1 MFSYIQNRGV
11 QHLVHFTRIRN
22 LPGIL
27 RYGLLSRQELASRGI
42 DHAINDLY
50 RFDFLPAVCL
60 SVSFPNYKMFYGLR
74 MDYPEEDWA
83 VLRLKPELI
92 DQKRCVFSHANAA
105 KRELANLP
113 LEPRMTP
120 EALHGMFADHNGMPA
135 RSSLNIPDHF
145 TTNPQAEILVL
156 DPIEPSYIT
165 DVIIDAKD
173 RVKNYG
179 AILALAKEHNGS
191 PQFLHGKPLFDARID
206 FAHWRAV
213 QNG

>member
-1 MFSYIQNRGV
+1 MFSHIQKRGV

-27 RYGLLSRQELASRGI
+27 KYGLLSRPELASRGI
-42 DHAINDLY
+42 DHTVNDLY
-50 RFDFLPAVCL
+50 RYDYLPAVCL

-74 MDYPEEDWA
+74 MDHPEEDWA

-92 DQKRCVFSHANAA
+92 DKKRCVFSHLNAA
-105 KRELANLP
+105 KRELANSP
-113 LEPRMTP
+113 LEPRMTLD
-120 EALHGMFADHNGMPA
+120 ALNGMFTDHNGMPA
-135 RSSLNIPDHF
+135 RSTLNIPDHF
-145 TTNPQAEILVL
+145 PTNPQAEILVL
-156 DPIEPSYIT
+156 DPIEPSYIV
-165 DVIIDAKD
+165 DVIIDAKE

-191 PQFLHGKPLFDARID
+191 PQFLHGKPLFDARSD

>member
-1 MFSYIQNRGV
+1 MLSHIQDRGV

-27 RYGLLSRQELASRGI
+27 RYGLLSREELTSRGI

-50 RFDFLPAVCL
+50 RFDHLPAVCL

-74 MDYPEEDWA
+74 MDYPAEDWA

-92 DQKRCVFSHANAA
+92 DKKRCAFSHANAA
-105 KRELANLP
+105 KRELANSP

-120 EALHGMFADHNGMPA
+120 EALKGMFADHTGMPA
-135 RSSLNIPDHF
+135 RATLNIPDHF

-156 DPIEPSYIT
+156 DSIEPSYIT
-165 DVIIDAKD
+165 DVIIDAKE

-179 AILALAKEHNGS
+179 AIQALAKEHNGLTK
-191 PQFLHGKPLFDARID
+191 FLHGKQLFDARSD
-206 FAHWRAV
+206 FAHWKAA